1 MIYYVEQTAAPM
13 GDGTEKRPF
22 RTIGEAAALAQ
33 PGDTVLIG
41 EGIYREWVCPPRGGL
56 SDDRRIRYCAAEGCR
71 PVITGAEP
79 LAGWTLWQKDVWR
92 VTADN
97 ALFGGYN
104 PYADEIFGDWF
115 DGLGQVHHTGE
126 VFADGQALD
135 EAASLEALLEQRSGK
150 AREWFAE
157 VHPGHTTLYARFG
170 GADPNSL
177 CTEINVRP
185 FCFFPEKEGINYI
198 TVSGLEFCC
207 AATQWAPPTAFQ
219 PGAVGPNWS
228 KGWII
233 ENCRIHDS
241 KCSGVSLGKRRDPK
255 DNCWSKDPS
264 KGGTQTYTEMVF
276 STLQKGWN
284 RETVGG
290 HILRGNEIYNCGQ
303 AGIVGSMGGAF
314 CTITGNHIH
323 HINIRGEFSG
333 AEMAGIKL
341 HAAIDT
347 VVSRNVIH
355 HCNRGLWLDWQ
366 AQGARVQSNA
376 FFCNDLEEDL
386 FIEVCHGPCLVEN
399 NLLLSPRSL
408 LDMSQGTAFAHNLF
422 AGKLYAV
429 PDTNRFTLYHLPH
442 HTAVGGVM
450 LVYGGDDRFFNNVFV
465 GTQKTSR
472 HCGVHGTAAYDHC
485 PAQWPTRNP
494 GDDTPA
500 ADVGRSMPVAV
511 RDNLY
516 LNGAR
521 PWAEETDSRVPTG
534 VQAVLN
540 LAEEGG
546 HYRLENNLQTLL
558 DDQKGAMVTTA
569 VLGKAFQS
577 EQAYED
583 RDGSPLTLDTDL
595 AGEKRPHAPHLGPLE
610 RWPTC
615 LELV

>member
-1 MIYYVEQTAAPM
+1 MIYYVEQKAEPF
-13 GDGTEKRPF
+13 GDGTSRRPF
-22 RTIGEAAALAQ
+22 GTIGEAAARAQ

-41 EGIYREWVCPPRGGL
+41 AGTYREWVCPPRGGE
-56 SDDRRIRYCAAEGCR
+56 SDARRIRYCAAEGCR

-79 LAGWTLWQKDVWR
+79 LTGWTRWQKDVWR
-92 VTADN
+92 TTADN

-126 VFADGQALD
+126 VFAAGQALD

-157 VHPGHTTLYARFG
+157 VQHGHTVFYARFG
-170 GADPNSL
+170 GADPNAL
-177 CTEINVRP
+177 GTEISVRP
-185 FCFFPEKEGINYI
+185 FCFFPEREGVNYI

-219 PGAVGPNWS
+219 PGAVGTNWS

-241 KCSGVSLGKRRDPK
+241 KCSGISLGKRRDPK

-290 HILRGNEIYNCGQ
+290 HTLRGNEICNCGQ

-314 CTITGNHIH
+314 CTITDNHIH

-347 VVSRNVIH
+347 VIARNTIH
-355 HCNRGLWLDWQ
+355 HCSRGLWLDWQ
-366 AQGARVQSNA
+366 AQGARVRDNV
-376 FFCNDLEEDL
+376 FFANDGEEDL

-408 LDMSQGTAFAHNLF
+408 LDMSQGLAFVHNLF

-442 HTAVGGVM
+442 STAVGGVM
-450 LVYGGDDRFFNNVFV
+450 LVYGGDDRFLNNVFV

-485 PAQWPTRNP
+485 PAQWPERTP

-500 ADVGRSMPVAV
+500 ADVGRSMPVTV

-516 LNGAR
+516 LNGAKAWVGETGGCTVTDGQAALTVR
-521 PWAEETDSRVPTG
+521 EED
-534 VQAVLN
+534 
-540 LAEEGG
+540 G
-546 HYRLENNLQTLL
+546 HYWLDNNLETLSEGCRG
-558 DDQKGAMVTTA
+558 KMVTTE
-569 VLGKAFQS
+569 VLGRAFQS
-577 EQAYED
+577 EQPYED
-583 RDGSPLTLDTDL
+583 RDGKALVLDTDL
-595 AGEKRPHAPHLGPLE
+595 SGEKRPEAPRRGPLE
-610 RWPTC
+610 HWPAS
-615 LELV
+615 LKLV

>member
-1 MIYYVEQTAAPM
+1 MIYYVEQKAEPF
-13 GDGTEKRPF
+13 GDGTSRRPF
-22 RTIGEAAALAQ
+22 GTIGEAAARAQ

-41 EGIYREWVCPPRGGL
+41 AGTYREWVCPPRGGE
-56 SDDRRIRYCAAEGCR
+56 SDARRIRYCAAEGCR

-79 LAGWTLWQKDVWR
+79 LTGWTRWQKDVWR
-92 VTADN
+92 TTADN

-126 VFADGQALD
+126 VFAAGQALD

-157 VHPGHTTLYARFG
+157 VQPGHTVFYARFG
-170 GADPNSL
+170 GADPNAL
-177 CTEINVRP
+177 GTEISVRP
-185 FCFFPEKEGINYI
+185 FCFFPEREGVNYI

-219 PGAVGPNWS
+219 PGAVGTNWS

-241 KCSGVSLGKRRDPK
+241 KCSGISLGKRRDPK

-290 HILRGNEIYNCGQ
+290 HTLRGNEICNCGQ

-314 CTITGNHIH
+314 CTITDNHIH

-347 VVSRNVIH
+347 VIARNTIH

-366 AQGARVQSNA
+366 AQGARVRDNV
-376 FFCNDLEEDL
+376 FFANDGEEDL

-408 LDMSQGTAFAHNLF
+408 LDMSQGLAFVHNLF

-442 HTAVGGVM
+442 STAVGGVM
-450 LVYGGDDRFFNNVFV
+450 LVYGGDDRFLNNVFV

-485 PAQWPTRNP
+485 PAQWPERTP

-500 ADVGRSMPVAV
+500 ADVGRSMPVTV

-516 LNGAR
+516 LNGAKA
-521 PWAEETDSRVPTG
+521 WAGETGGCTVTDGQAILTVREED
-534 VQAVLN
+534 
-540 LAEEGG
+540 G
-546 HYRLENNLQTLL
+546 HYWLDNNLETLSEGCRG
-558 DDQKGAMVTTA
+558 KMVTTE
-569 VLGKAFQS
+569 VLGRAFQS
-577 EQAYED
+577 EQPYED
-583 RDGSPLTLDTDL
+583 RDGKALVLDTDL
-595 AGEKRPHAPHLGPLE
+595 AGEKRPETPRRGPLE
-610 RWPTC
+610 HWPAS
-615 LELV
+615 LKLV

>member
-1 MIYYVEQTAAPM
+1 MIYYVEQKAEPF
-13 GDGTEKRPF
+13 GDGTSRRPF
-22 RTIGEAAALAQ
+22 GTIGEAAARAQ

-41 EGIYREWVCPPRGGL
+41 AGTYREWVCPPRGGE
-56 SDDRRIRYCAAEGCR
+56 SDARRIRYCAAEGCR

-79 LAGWTLWQKDVWR
+79 LTGWTRWQKDVWR
-92 VTADN
+92 TTADN

-126 VFADGQALD
+126 VFAAGQALD

-157 VHPGHTTLYARFG
+157 VQHGHTVFYARFG
-170 GADPNSL
+170 GADPNVL
-177 CTEINVRP
+177 GTEISVRP
-185 FCFFPEKEGINYI
+185 FCFFPEREGVNYI

-219 PGAVGPNWS
+219 PGAVGTNWS

-241 KCSGVSLGKRRDPK
+241 KCSGISLGKRRDPK

-290 HILRGNEIYNCGQ
+290 HTLRGNEICNCGQ

-314 CTITGNHIH
+314 CTITDNHIH

-347 VVSRNVIH
+347 VIARNTIH

-366 AQGARVQSNA
+366 AQGARVRDNV
-376 FFCNDLEEDL
+376 FFANDGEEDL

-399 NLLLSPRSL
+399 NILLSPRSL
-408 LDMSQGTAFAHNLF
+408 LDMSQGLAFVHNLF

-442 HTAVGGVM
+442 STAVGGVM
-450 LVYGGDDRFFNNVFV
+450 LVYGGDDRFLNNVFV

-485 PAQWPTRNP
+485 PAQWPERTP

-500 ADVGRSMPVAV
+500 ADVGRSMPVTV

-516 LNGAR
+516 LNGAKA
-521 PWAEETDSRVPTG
+521 WAGETGGCTVTDGQAILTVREEDG
-534 VQAVLN
+534 QYWLD
-540 LAEEGG
+540 
-546 HYRLENNLQTLL
+546 NNLETLSEGCRG
-558 DDQKGAMVTTA
+558 KMVTTE
-569 VLGKAFQS
+569 VLGRAFQS
-577 EQAYED
+577 EQPYED
-583 RDGSPLTLDTDL
+583 RDGKALVLDTDL
-595 AGEKRPHAPHLGPLE
+595 AGEKRPEAPRRGPLE
-610 RWPTC
+610 HWPAS
-615 LELV
+615 LKLV

>member
-1 MIYYVEQTAAPM
+1 MIYYVEQKAEPF
-13 GDGTEKRPF
+13 GDGTSRRPF
-22 RTIGEAAALAQ
+22 GTIGEAAARAQ

-41 EGIYREWVCPPRGGL
+41 AGTYREWVCPPRGGE
-56 SDDRRIRYCAAEGCR
+56 SDARRIRYCAAEGCR

-79 LAGWTLWQKDVWR
+79 LTGWTRWQKDVWR
-92 VTADN
+92 TTADN

-126 VFADGQALD
+126 VFAAGQALD

-150 AREWFAE
+150 AWEWFAE
-157 VHPGHTTLYARFG
+157 VQHGHTVFYARFG
-170 GADPNSL
+170 GADPNAL
-177 CTEINVRP
+177 GAEISVRP
-185 FCFFPEKEGINYI
+185 FCFFPEREGVNYI

-219 PGAVGPNWS
+219 PGAVGTNWS

-241 KCSGVSLGKRRDPK
+241 KCSGISLGKRRDPK

-290 HILRGNEIYNCGQ
+290 HTLRGNEICNCGQ

-314 CTITGNHIH
+314 CTITDNHIH

-347 VVSRNVIH
+347 VIARNTIH

-366 AQGARVQSNA
+366 AQGARVRDNV
-376 FFCNDLEEDL
+376 FFANDGEEDL

-408 LDMSQGTAFAHNLF
+408 LDMSQGLAFVHNLF

-442 HTAVGGVM
+442 STAVGGVM
-450 LVYGGDDRFFNNVFV
+450 LVYGGDDRFLNNVFV

-485 PAQWPTRNP
+485 PAQWPERTP

-500 ADVGRSMPVAV
+500 ADVGRSMPVTV

-516 LNGAR
+516 LNGAKA
-521 PWAEETDSRVPTG
+521 WAGETGGCTVTDGQAALTVREED
-534 VQAVLN
+534 
-540 LAEEGG
+540 G
-546 HYRLENNLQTLL
+546 HYWLDNNLETLSEGCRG
-558 DDQKGAMVTTA
+558 KMVTTE
-569 VLGKAFQS
+569 VLGRAFQS
-577 EQAYED
+577 EQPYED
-583 RDGSPLTLDTDL
+583 RDGKALVLDIDL
-595 AGEKRPHAPHLGPLE
+595 AGEKRPEAPRRGPLE
-610 RWPTC
+610 HWPAS
-615 LELV
+615 LKLV

>member
-1 MIYYVEQTAAPM
+1 MIYYVEQKAEPF
-13 GDGTEKRPF
+13 GDGTSRRPF
-22 RTIGEAAALAQ
+22 GTIGEAAARAQ

-41 EGIYREWVCPPRGGL
+41 AGTYREWVCPPRGGE
-56 SDDRRIRYCAAEGCR
+56 SDARRIRYCAAEGCR

-79 LAGWTLWQKDVWR
+79 LTGWTRWQKDVWR
-92 VTADN
+92 TTADN

-115 DGLGQVHHTGE
+115 DGLEQVHHTGE
-126 VFADGQALD
+126 VFAAGQALD

-150 AREWFAE
+150 AWEWFAE
-157 VHPGHTTLYARFG
+157 VQPGHTVFYARFG
-170 GADPNSL
+170 GADPNAL
-177 CTEINVRP
+177 GTEISVRP
-185 FCFFPEKEGINYI
+185 FCFFPEREGVNYI

-219 PGAVGPNWS
+219 PGAVGTNWS

-241 KCSGVSLGKRRDPK
+241 KCSGISLGKRRDPK

-290 HILRGNEIYNCGQ
+290 HTLRGNEICNCGQ

-314 CTITGNHIH
+314 CTITDNHIH

-347 VVSRNVIH
+347 VIARNTIH

-366 AQGARVQSNA
+366 AQGARVRDNV
-376 FFCNDLEEDL
+376 FFANDGEEDL

-399 NLLLSPRSL
+399 NILLSPRSL
-408 LDMSQGTAFAHNLF
+408 LDMSQGLAFVHNLF

-442 HTAVGGVM
+442 STAVGGVM
-450 LVYGGDDRFFNNVFV
+450 LVYGGDDRFLNNVFV

-485 PAQWPTRNP
+485 PAQWPERTP

-500 ADVGRSMPVAV
+500 ADVGRSMPVTV

-516 LNGAR
+516 LNGAKA
-521 PWAEETDSRVPTG
+521 WAGETGGCTVTDGQAALTVREED
-534 VQAVLN
+534 
-540 LAEEGG
+540 G
-546 HYRLENNLQTLL
+546 HYWLDNNLETLSEGCRG
-558 DDQKGAMVTTA
+558 KMVTTE
-569 VLGKAFQS
+569 VLGRAFQS
-577 EQAYED
+577 EQPYED
-583 RDGSPLTLDTDL
+583 RDGKALVLDTDL
-595 AGEKRPHAPHLGPLE
+595 AGEKRPEAPRRGPLE
-610 RWPTC
+610 HWPAS
-615 LELV
+615 LKLV